1 MMIYR
6 CIIWRRAVGSLLPSA
21 SADGQMIVPALPVPM
36 WVLTPL
42 NIIHKGA
49 KAHKGRGLASRP
61 FKPSAEAD
69 GKREPAA

>member
-1 MMIYR
+1 M
-6 CIIWRRAVGSLLPSA
+6 PSA

-69 GKREPAA
+69 GKREPEA

>member
-6 CIIWRRAVGSLLPSA
+6 CIGWRAVGSLLPSA
-21 SADGQMIVPALPVPM
+21 SADGQMIVPALLVPM
-36 WVLTPL
+36 WFLTPL